1 MELPKNITQ
10 IGEANPHCK
19 IYVEDYVVS
28 YIKQMNQYAGE
39 KELAVALYGI
49 RKEEGEITYIFL
61 YGACKLV
68 FLQRECRHLSQAVW
82 QEVEKQ
88 RKKYFSQYTFL
99 GYRLLNGEMIEGFHI
114 CEQSV
119 CRYVEGY
126 ARFYEKNDSMLAFM
140 LEERREEVQPEKVDQ
155 EKYDMVRK
163 RQEERRSQ
171 ADESGGHAFP
181 RRRKNIIRDTLL
193 PEEGDGHAFPGKQKP
208 FFGEKTVPGEAGIRQ
223 GRTRLTAAAAFVLLC
238 GIGLAAV
245 GGEGFGNLR
254 LTVEQMMDSLTQR
267 QLPDAVEA
275 VNGSAQV
282 GTVVAEEKLTDA
294 VLKENAAACTKENQE
309 NGQGSG
315 QEESSSEAEET
326 GNSASG
332 QETPP
337 ETQQGSG
344 GSGQETPPESQQG
357 SGGNGQETPPETQ
370 QGSGENGQETP
381 PETQQG
387 SGGSGQGTP
396 PETQSG
402 SDGSGQQDPAQQTD
416 TKPSAELVSYTVQ
429 KGDTLIGICIRQY
442 GSDARVAEICS
453 LNNITNPDDIKEG
466 EKIFIPQ

>member
-28 YIKQMNQYAGE
+28 YIKQMNQFAGE

-68 FLQRECRHLSQAVW
+68 FLQKECRHLSQAVW

-88 RKKYFSQYTFL
+88 RKRYFSQYTFL
-99 GYRLLNGEMIEGFHI
+99 GYRLLNGEMVEGFHI

-155 EKYDMVRK
+155 EKYDMVKK

-171 ADESGGHAFP
+171 ADENSGHAFSRK
-181 RRRKNIIRDTLL
+181 RRNMIRGTLL
-193 PEEGDGHAFPGKQKP
+193 AEENDGHAFPEKQKP
-208 FFGEKTVPGEAGIRQ
+208 FFGEKTIPGEAGRRQ
-223 GRTRLTAAAAFVLLC
+223 GRSRFTAAAAFVLLC
-238 GIGLAAV
+238 GVGLTAV
-245 GGEGFGNLR
+245 GGGHWGELR
-254 LTVEQMMDSLTQR
+254 LAVEQMMDSLTQK

-275 VNGSAQV
+275 VNGTAQV

-294 VLKENAAACTKENQE
+294 VLKENAVAGTGEDREK
-309 NGQGSG
+309 GQGSD
-315 QEESSSEAEET
+315 QEEPSSGSGES
-326 GNSASG
+326 GNAASG

-337 ETQQGSG
+337 ETQPGTG
-344 GSGQETPPESQQG
+344 DT
-357 SGGNGQETPPETQ
+357 GQETPPETQ
-370 QGSGENGQETP
+370 PGSGDTGQETQP
-381 PETQQG
+381 
-387 SGGSGQGTP
+387 
-396 PETQSG
+396 G
-402 SDGSGQQDPAQQTD
+402 SDSSGQQEPAWQPD
-416 TKPSAELVSYTVQ
+416 TKPSAELISYTVQ
-429 KGDTLIGICIRQY
+429 KGDTLIGICIRRY

>member
-39 KELAVALYGI
+39 KELAVALYGT

-68 FLQRECRHLSQAVW
+68 FLQKECRHLSQAVW

-88 RKKYFSQYTFL
+88 RKRYFSQYTFL

-155 EKYDMVRK
+155 EKYDMVKK

-171 ADESGGHAFP
+171 ADENGGHAFQ
-181 RRRKNIIRDTLL
+181 RRRKNGFRGALL

-208 FFGEKTVPGEAGIRQ
+208 FFGEKTAPGEAGRRQ
-223 GRTRLTAAAAFVLLC
+223 GRTRFTAAAAFVLLC

-245 GGEGFGNLR
+245 GGGRFGNLR
-254 LTVEQMMDSLTQR
+254 LAAEKIMDSLTQK

-275 VNGSAQV
+275 VNGTAQV

-294 VLKENAAACTKENQE
+294 VLKENAAAGTEENQE
-309 NGQGSG
+309 NGQGSD
-315 QEESSSEAEET
+315 QEET

-337 ETQQGSG
+337 ESQQGSG
-344 GSGQETPPESQQG
+344 ENGQETPPESQQG
-357 SGGNGQETPPETQ
+357 SGGNGQETPPESQ

-387 SGGSGQGTP
+387 SGGNGQETP
-396 PETQSG
+396 PESQQG
-402 SDGSGQQDPAQQTD
+402 SDGSGQQDPVRQTD